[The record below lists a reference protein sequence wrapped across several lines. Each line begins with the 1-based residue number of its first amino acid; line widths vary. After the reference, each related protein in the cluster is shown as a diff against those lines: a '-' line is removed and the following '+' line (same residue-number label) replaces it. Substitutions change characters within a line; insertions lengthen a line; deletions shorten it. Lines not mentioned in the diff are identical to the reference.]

1 MFSGLAA
8 FVRPATGETISIW
21 VINWGTALGAACFS
35 GAGLAQLF
43 ERPAAPAS
51 VPAAPPVVGD
61 R

>member
-1 MFSGLAA
+1 
-8 FVRPATGETISIW
+8 